1 MNKGIYMNTE
11 FLEKFFRNL
20 LLGESNDLKNRYC
33 HIKYNEKVV
42 IKEKSSVM
50 KFGDNQKTSVQNVEK
65 FGVNKKT
72 SVQIIEIM
80 KNTPN
85 ITLQEIAEKLNRSK
99 RAVEMQ
105 VKKLREQEIIERVG
119 ADKNG
124 YWKIIEK

>member
-1 MNKGIYMNTE
+1 
-11 FLEKFFRNL
+11 
-20 LLGESNDLKNRYC
+20 
-33 HIKYNEKVV
+33 
-42 IKEKSSVM
+42 M

-85 ITLQEIAEKLNRSK
+85 ITLKEIAEKLNRSK

-124 YWKIIEK
+124 YWKIIEKYNSLDFTCPHKLTSP